1 MPSGSRTKRRIR
13 TIGIVIKP
21 QPPRATAILRQIS
34 RWLRRRGIEVCF
46 DPQTAALMP
55 RRTEALDRATLAS
68 RCDAIVVIGG
78 DGTLLAVAREMGASR
93 TPILGVNMGSLGFL
107 TEVPLDEMRASLD
120 AVLEGR
126 HRIAR
131 RNRLQVEIMR
141 GKRIIA
147 RHHALNDVVI
157 AKSALA
163 RILDI
168 NVEMDGR
175 FTTIFRADGLIVA
188 TPTGSTAY
196 SLSAGGPIV
205 DPSVDAV
212 LLCPICP
219 HTLTNRPIVAPG
231 VSRVGVGVVRNHGEV
246 YITVDGQVG
255 SPFAPGDHLRIRK
268 SPHPVRLIHF
278 ADRDY
283 FDVLRRKLKWS
294 GRVQLTGRHSSQG
307 STSGP

>member
-1 MPSGSRTKRRIR
+1 
-13 TIGIVIKP
+13 VIKP
-21 QPPRATAILRQIS
+21 QPPRATAILRQLG
-34 RWLRRRGIEVCF
+34 RWLGRRGIDHLF
-46 DPQTAALMP
+46 DPQTAALLSSRAP
-55 RRTEALDRATLAS
+55 AVDRAAMAS

-78 DGTLLAVAREMGASR
+78 DGTLLAVARDIGASR

-107 TEVPLDEMRASLD
+107 TEVPLDEMRSALD
-120 AVLEGR
+120 AVIAGR

-131 RNRLQVEIMR
+131 RNRLQIEIRR
-141 GKRIIA
+141 GRRVIA

-205 DPSVDAV
+205 DPSVDAI

-231 VSRVGVGVVRNHGEV
+231 ASRVGVGLVRNHGEV
-246 YITVDGQVG
+246 YITIDGQVG
-255 SPFAPGDHLRIRK
+255 SPFAPGDYLRIRK

-278 ADRDY
+278 PERDY

-294 GRVQLTGRHSSQG
+294 GRVQITGRPPSQG